1 MLCVWF
7 AVANEK
13 SVLLECLQV
22 FMAKVLNR
30 LAPKLSLGT
39 IESRWVSQDPKQVQE
54 CVQKVFL

>member
-1 MLCVWF
+1 MLYVF
-7 AVANEK
+7 G
-13 SVLLECLQV
+13 SQV